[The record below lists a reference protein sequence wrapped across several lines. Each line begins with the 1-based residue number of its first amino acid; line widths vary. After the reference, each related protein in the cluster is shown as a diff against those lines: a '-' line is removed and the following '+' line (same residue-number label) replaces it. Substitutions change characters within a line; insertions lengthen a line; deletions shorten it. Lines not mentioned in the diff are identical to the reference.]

1 MLCRGATEPLTH
13 QSLQHQLQ
21 PGHEAPAFLAWRLF
35 LTRLMPKKLRWKP
48 SELRSSKLPRMPP
61 RVTTRRTQRGKM
73 GSPGDAQW
81 DLGPETNGSVG
92 VYAERSG
99 EGISIWR
106 RFGKIDWSRTRL
118 EVEAWGTLAWDRRG
132 ISHMDGGTEASKE
145 GRDRRCFTVQ
155 DRTRTLA
162 DTIASRT
169 ADWLFD
175 GCLFLFFS
183 ASAYGFS
190 FFYSYK
196 GHDGDCVTLLIPI
209 PAHLHYPSR
218 QEDHLSH
225 SHRSGQL
232 TWLSCANLYSRANY
246 THSHSHSHCPY
257 HILIVICARW
267 AG

>member
-1 MLCRGATEPLTH
+1 MKDETDVAL
-13 QSLQHQLQ
+13 QS
-21 PGHEAPAFLAWRLF
+21 
-35 LTRLMPKKLRWKP
+35 
-48 SELRSSKLPRMPP
+48 
-61 RVTTRRTQRGKM
+61 
-73 GSPGDAQW
+73 
-81 DLGPETNGSVG
+81 
-92 VYAERSG
+92 
-99 EGISIWR
+99 
-106 RFGKIDWSRTRL
+106 
-118 EVEAWGTLAWDRRG
+118 
-132 ISHMDGGTEASKE
+132 
-145 GRDRRCFTVQ
+145 
-155 DRTRTLA
+155 RTRTLA

-246 THSHSHSHCPY
+246 THSHTLTLSLSYLDCHLRDGTKGRLNLSAIEPNPHPQGFNSRVPSLCLDRR
-257 HILIVICARW
+257 IIVSVAFNRS
-267 AG
+267 GPGVQ